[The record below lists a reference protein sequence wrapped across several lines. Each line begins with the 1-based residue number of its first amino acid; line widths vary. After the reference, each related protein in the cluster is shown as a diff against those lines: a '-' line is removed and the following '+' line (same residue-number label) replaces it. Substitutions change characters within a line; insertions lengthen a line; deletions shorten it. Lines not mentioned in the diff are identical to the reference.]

1 MAFMISRR
9 NPKTM
14 IGTSCFPFTSVSMK
28 NLFNHLALSPLLKEF
43 LEDLPSISFERAA
56 YALTGDT
63 YNLFLLYSHRKDQE

>member
-1 MAFMISRR
+1 
-9 NPKTM
+9 
-14 IGTSCFPFTSVSMK
+14 MK
-28 NLFNHLALSPLLKEF
+28 NLFNHLAFSPLLKEF